1 MTVRAKEIDWSRG
14 GRQVLHGVNIDPSP
28 GETIGLLG
36 PNGSGKSSL
45 LRLLGGIDRPDAGQV
60 LLDDTDLRSLRR
72 RQVARRVAMVDQH
85 ADTELDI
92 TVREVVRLGRIP
104 HGGMF
109 GGDEAVD
116 RAAVDR
122 AMAHT
127 GIAGHAE
134 RRWHTLS
141 GGERQRAQIARAL
154 AQEPDELLLDEPTNH
169 LDIQHQL
176 DILAL
181 VAALPLTSYIALHD
195 LNLAAMYCD
204 RVVVLA
210 SGRVV
215 AFGTAAEVITAELV
229 EQVYQVRAT
238 VTVDPIA
245 GYPTVTYRPGRVGVP
260 DRPQPKHCPS
270 PR

>member
-1 MTVRAKEIDWSRG
+1 MTLHAEGIGWTRG
-14 GRQVLHGVNIDPSP
+14 GQPVLNGVSVSP
-28 GETIGLLG
+28 ERGETIGLLG

-45 LRLLGGIDRPDAGQV
+45 LRLLAGIDRPDDGRV
-60 LLDDTDLRSLRR
+60 LLDNTDLRALRR
-72 RQVARRVAMVDQH
+72 RQVARRVAVVDQH

-104 HGGMF
+104 HGGVF
-109 GGDEAVD
+109 GGDESAD
-116 RAAVDR
+116 RTSVER
-122 AMAHT
+122 AMEDT

-154 AQEPDELLLDEPTNH
+154 AQDPDELLLDEPTNH

-176 DILAL
+176 EILAL

-204 RVVVLA
+204 RVVVLDR
-210 SGRVV
+210 GRVV
-215 AFGTAAEVITAELV
+215 AVGTAAEVITAELV
-229 EQVYQVRAT
+229 EQVYRVRAT
-238 VTVDPIA
+238 VVVDPVV
-245 GYPTVTYRPGRVGVP
+245 GYPTVTYRPSRLPSSPATSVGA
-260 DRPQPKHCPS
+260 S